1 MMNMKHFILNELPI
15 SSDIQNKIDF
25 IKASKLSYD
34 DFSNFRFLMNNLD
47 NFSVNYKLSE
57 ERIKRNIN
65 NFVHK
70 LIKDLDSIADKVQNA
85 QEQGQNEAINTLED
99 KISFFDY
106 SKSSNTLFYEALAR
120 VSEFNEN
127 KETDSIQMGNLIQEI
142 EELLWNKEE
151 DFNKE
156 QKEILDELVST
167 LKEEFIFYLE
177 NSKNTQNI
185 VVIPQDEIKELE
197 KLGMLEKVEN
207 ENLNAG
213 QEFSEDVKKNFKQ
226 TSLFSEEYSNEI
238 KHIRRQK

>member
-25 IKASKLSYD
+25 IKTSKLSYD

-57 ERIKRNIN
+57 ESIKRNIN

-70 LIKDLDSIADKVQNA
+70 LIKDLDFIVDKVQNT
-85 QEQGQNEAINTLED
+85 QEQGQNEAINTLENQT
-99 KISFFDY
+99 SFFDY

-120 VSEFNEN
+120 ISEFNEN
-127 KETDSIQMGNLIQEI
+127 KETDNIQMGNLIQEVQ
-142 EELLWNKEE
+142 ELLWNKEE

-156 QKEILDELVST
+156 QKEILDEIVST
-167 LKEEFIFYLE
+167 LKEEFILYLGD
-177 NSKNTQNI
+177 SKNIQNI
-185 VVIPQDEIKELE
+185 VAIPRDEIKELE

-207 ENLNAG
+207 ENLNVG
-213 QEFSEDVKKNFKQ
+213 QEFSEDIKKNFKQ
-226 TSLFSEEYSNEI
+226 ASLFSEEYSDEA

>member
-213 QEFSEDVKKNFKQ
+213 QEFSEDVKKKF
-226 TSLFSEEYSNEI
+226 
-238 KHIRRQK
+238 

>member
-25 IKASKLSYD
+25 IKTSKLSYD

-57 ERIKRNIN
+57 ESIKRNIN

-70 LIKDLDSIADKVQNA
+70 LIKDLDFIVDKVQNT
-85 QEQGQNEAINTLED
+85 QEQGQNEAINTLENQ
-99 KISFFDY
+99 ISFFDY

-120 VSEFNEN
+120 ISEFNEN
-127 KETDSIQMGNLIQEI
+127 KETDNIQMGNLIQEVQ
-142 EELLWNKEE
+142 ELLWNKEE

-156 QKEILDELVST
+156 QKEILDEIVST
-167 LKEEFIFYLE
+167 LKEEFVLYLGD
-177 NSKNTQNI
+177 SKNIQNI
-185 VVIPQDEIKELE
+185 VAIPRDEIKELE

-207 ENLNAG
+207 ENLNVG
-213 QEFSEDVKKNFKQ
+213 QEFSEDIKKILNKPHFFLKNIAMKQ
-226 TSLFSEEYSNEI
+226 ST
-238 KHIRRQK
+238 

>member
-1 MMNMKHFILNELPI
+1 MKHFILNELPI

-213 QEFSEDVKKNFKQ
+213 QEFSEDVKKKF
-226 TSLFSEEYSNEI
+226 
-238 KHIRRQK
+238 